1 MNEIYWIQR
10 LDNFYSC
17 LEALLVFSIVA
28 VCILIPA
35 AVFGKELTDPQ
46 DFTAK
51 SKRWL
56 TATICTLSLSAAG
69 LVFMP
74 TTNEAL
80 TIMGVGTVIDYV
92 QDNESLQEL
101 PDKCVKA
108 LEAWAD
114 SLNEEDKK

>member
-17 LEALLVFSIVA
+17 LEALLIFSIVA
-28 VCILIPA
+28 ACILIPA
-35 AVFGKELTDPQ
+35 VICGKEFTDLQ

-69 LVFMP
+69 LVFTP

-80 TIMGVGTVIDYV
+80 TILGVGTVIDYV
-92 QDNESLQEL
+92 QDNDSLQQL

-114 SLNEEDKK
+114 SLNEEE

>member
-10 LDNFYSC
+10 LDNIYACF
-17 LEALLVFSIVA
+17 EALLIASIMA
-28 VCILIPA
+28 LCILI
-35 AVFGKELTDPQ
+35 
-46 DFTAK
+46 TARRAGEEFPEK
-51 SKRWL
+51 PRALIKRWL
-56 TATICTLSLSAAG
+56 TIVTCVCSMSSLG
-69 LVFMP
+69 LIFMP

-80 TIMGVGTVIDYV
+80 TMYGVGTVIDYL

-114 SLNEEDKK
+114 SLNEEDGK

>member
-10 LDNFYSC
+10 LDNVYSC
-17 LEALLVFSIVA
+17 FEGLLIISIVA
-28 VCILIPA
+28 ACILIPA
-35 AVFGKELTDPQ
+35 AVFGKEFTDRQ

-80 TIMGVGTVIDYV
+80 TILGVGTVIDYV
-92 QDNESLQEL
+92 QDNDSLQQL

-114 SLNEEDKK
+114 SLTEEE

>member
-10 LDNFYSC
+10 LDNVYSAF
-17 LEALLVFSIVA
+17 EGLLVLSIVA
-28 VCILIPA
+28 LCVLIP
-35 AVFGKELTDPQ
+35 GKFVAIELSEKAQT
-46 DFTAK
+46 TAR
-51 SKRWL
+51 RWL
-56 TATICTLSLSAAG
+56 TASICTLSLSAAG

-80 TIMGVGTVIDYV
+80 TILGVGTVIDYV
-92 QDNESLQEL
+92 QDNDSLQQL

-114 SLNEEDKK
+114 SLTEEDRS